1 MKISYAIT
9 CCNELAE
16 IQRLISQLL
25 KHKRSEDNIVVLFDK
40 TNGSKLVEEYLR
52 AKSVMGEFQ
61 WYPYEFDGHFANMK
75 NKLSSHCSGD
85 YIVNIDADEMVDEY
99 FIKIIPQ
106 VLEVNKVDVVLVP
119 RINTVSGL
127 TQEHIQKWGWN
138 INDKNHINF
147 PDFQWRIYKNS
158 PDIKWEN
165 KVHEKLTGYKTISHL
180 PQTEEWCLMHHKT
193 IERQEKQN
201 NYYNTL

>member
-1 MKISYAIT
+1 
-9 CCNELAE
+9 
-16 IQRLISQLL
+16 
-25 KHKRSEDNIVVLFDK
+25 
-40 TNGSKLVEEYLR
+40 
-52 AKSVMGEFQ
+52 
-61 WYPYEFDGHFANMK
+61 
-75 NKLSSHCSGD
+75 
-85 YIVNIDADEMVDEY
+85 MVDEY
-99 FIKIIPQ
+99 FIRLIPQ

-158 PDIKWEN
+158 SEICWEN

-193 IERQEKQN
+193 IDRQEKQN